1 MALND
6 KTDGRRTPSQVLP
19 GQATALF
26 RSLEALS
33 VVGVGLAM
41 FLFYVHSDILVFFS
55 GGYLIAVTTAVL
67 MYYVLSQWIG
77 AYDRVAQLG
86 DPVHTARALGAWMLT
101 FAILLAVA
109 FLLKISS
116 SYSRIYA
123 VGWFAGTTAML
134 LVLRIG
140 FGRWVAK
147 RVEHGQLAFRTVI
160 VGLGTEARELADLM
174 RQKQD
179 HELRFLGF
187 IDDGG
192 STSSTDGG
200 NVEALGGLD
209 HLVRMIRG
217 GQVDQVVIALPGST
231 EERFRNLLYQLSVT
245 PVRVCVLPF
254 PPLQVIRDGN
264 LLQVSGIPMVEVLR
278 TPMSG
283 GQLTLK
289 WLEDRILGSLL
300 LLFVGPLMLL
310 IAAAIKL
317 DSQGPVF
324 FRQKRQGY
332 NNSLIEVWKFRSMYA
347 NMADANC
354 AQQTTR
360 DDPRITRVGRF
371 LRQTSLDELPQL
383 INVLNGTM
391 SLVGPRPHALE
402 TKAEGVLFEDVV
414 DRYAARHRVKPGI
427 TGFAQVMGWRGETDS
442 IAKIKGRVECD
453 LYYIGHWSLWLD
465 FWIMAKTIWVI
476 LKGENAY

>member
-1 MALND
+1 
-6 KTDGRRTPSQVLP
+6 
-19 GQATALF
+19 
-26 RSLEALS
+26 
-33 VVGVGLAM
+33 
-41 FLFYVHSDILVFFS
+41 
-55 GGYLIAVTTAVL
+55 
-67 MYYVLSQWIG
+67 
-77 AYDRVAQLG
+77 
-86 DPVHTARALGAWMLT
+86 
-101 FAILLAVA
+101 
-109 FLLKISS
+109 
-116 SYSRIYA
+116 
-123 VGWFAGTTAML
+123 
-134 LVLRIG
+134 
-140 FGRWVAK
+140 
-147 RVEHGQLAFRTVI
+147 
-160 VGLGTEARELADLM
+160 
-174 RQKQD
+174 
-179 HELRFLGF
+179 
-187 IDDGG
+187 
-192 STSSTDGG
+192 
-200 NVEALGGLD
+200 
-209 HLVRMIRG
+209 
-217 GQVDQVVIALPGST
+217 
-231 EERFRNLLYQLSVT
+231 VT

>member
-6 KTDGRRTPSQVLP
+6 KTDGRNTPSRVLP

-26 RSLEALS
+26 RGLEALS
-33 VVGVGLAM
+33 VVGVGM
-41 FLFYVHSDILVFFS
+41 VLFVLYVHSDILEFFS

-67 MYYVLSQWIG
+67 SYYVLSQWIG

-86 DPVHTARALGAWMLT
+86 DPVHTARALGAWMVT

-116 SYSRIYA
+116 TYSRVYA
-123 VGWFAGTTAML
+123 VGWFAGTTTML
-134 LVLRIG
+134 LILRIG
-140 FGRWVAK
+140 FGRWVA
-147 RVEHGQLAFRTVI
+147 RRAEHGQLAFRTVI
-160 VGLGTEARELADLM
+160 VGLGTEARELADVM
-174 RQKQD
+174 RQTQD
-179 HELRFLGF
+179 HELRFLGL

-192 STSSTDGG
+192 STAPTDGG

-209 HLVRMIRG
+209 HLVRMIRA

-300 LLFVGPLMLL
+300 LLFVAPLMLL

-317 DSQGPVF
+317 DSPGSVF

-332 NNSLIEVWKFRSMYA
+332 NNSLIEVWKFRSMYE

-354 AQQTTR
+354 TQQTTK
-360 DDPRITRVGRF
+360 DDPRVTRVGRF

-383 INVLNGTM
+383 FNVLDGTM
-391 SLVGPRPHALE
+391 SLVGPRPLALE
-402 TKAEGVLFEDVV
+402 TKA
-414 DRYAARHRVKPGI
+414 
-427 TGFAQVMGWRGETDS
+427 
-442 IAKIKGRVECD
+442 
-453 LYYIGHWSLWLD
+453 
-465 FWIMAKTIWVI
+465 
-476 LKGENAY
+476 